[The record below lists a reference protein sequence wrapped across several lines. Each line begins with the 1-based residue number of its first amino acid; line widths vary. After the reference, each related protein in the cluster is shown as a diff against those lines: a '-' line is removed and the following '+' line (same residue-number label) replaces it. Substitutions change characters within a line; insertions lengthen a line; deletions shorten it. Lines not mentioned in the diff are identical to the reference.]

1 MSEVKLNLSDAQ
13 QILHGTIHGSVADA
27 CVAALS
33 ADPETIDELK
43 ASLARYIKSTPPAL
57 ETKGSPAPNQVG
69 LFASFRSATH
79 IDTESWDA
87 GLVIID
93 LAARLVFVQSSY
105 SQPQQQGEVRYHNGV
120 QSTDIPILYRV
131 SDEWKF
137 LGSLA
142 EFKACQTSRRKERAT
157 TRPLNARRILYGREL
172 LEFVVWSVRQSS
184 VCRNAMRKA
193 SVDPRVDNPHTSENE
208 ISAERKNSGEH
219 ASEAEEEAERA
230 IAGEISAIHARW
242 LLTERDDLDERSPR
256 EVLLAKLEFIDFDLH
271 TRALQWSL
279 QGEEPPCLAKDSFAY
294 RTGGFGTHEYVVYY
308 DLVRH
313 LLWSALGCRS
323 LLQASESTDL
333 AAAVTLLEQIKN
345 EWLETPQEDFDGR
358 VPANIIENE
367 RRRLPITLGARE
379 MIIDEDCEI
388 CVASANEIAMGGGPG
403 FWYLDGSHMDDEFAF
418 SFCRTRSEWD
428 EENRRREE
436 FNLEFNR
443 RWEER
448 KRRLAQGESVDEEFD
463 LDWVDSF
470 QSKSL
475 LAQSSDEEDES
486 TSSVQ
491 Q

>member
-1 MSEVKLNLSDAQ
+1 MSEVKLNLIDAQ
-13 QILHGTIHGSVADA
+13 QILQGTIHGSVADA

-242 LLTERDDLDERSPR
+242 LLTERDDLDGQSPR

-333 AAAVTLLEQIKN
+333 AAAVTLLE
-345 EWLETPQEDFDGR
+345 
-358 VPANIIENE
+358 
-367 RRRLPITLGARE
+367 
-379 MIIDEDCEI
+379 
-388 CVASANEIAMGGGPG
+388 MGGGPG